1 VIDGRVTVSIDAP
14 DEMYGLR
21 VKTIA
26 DEFKLNAVRRGSGYE
41 YRLAS
46 QMASTPSVIPLNFP
60 KAPDVSSPEKARA
73 VSLENLMHWDLAP
86 ENAARLTK
94 ANGAFVFS
102 STGLREIDKWIPQLR
117 LTVERGLD
125 RDEAL
130 RALTER
136 AAQMY
141 GSEKEIGTL
150 DVGKRASF
158 IVTDGELFDAKTKL
172 LETWVNGQRFANGTD
187 RPDPRG
193 TWKAE
198 VGGQVFTLKITGEL
212 GDLKATYEPIASAT
226 TQPSTQPTTAPTGKI
241 EDVKF
246 ASGRISFNIKDD
258 PALTPGIA
266 VASASVGDDLLEG
279 TILYPS
285 AVRVAWKAVRQKD
298 SEESTT
304 NPPSSPTTQDAP
316 TTKHASFEP
325 TWPLGA
331 YGRNGL
337 PEQAKVV
344 IFDHV
349 TIWPANRREPFVG
362 SVRIENG
369 KIVDVQRDPEP
380 TTKPT
385 SSPTTQAA
393 SAPTTQSDVSVEGI
407 LRDVF
412 EMDFSSPSPSTI
424 PATQPAS
431 ARKGFDS
438 HQIDFDRLSV
448 ATIAESQSVPLR
460 FIHIDGQNG
469 KLHLTPGII
478 DAHSH
483 IASDGGIN
491 EGGQAVTCEVRIG
504 DFIDPT
510 DISIYRQLAGG
521 VTSANILH
529 GSANP
534 IGGQNQVIKLRWGAL
549 PEDLKFAG
557 AFPGVKFA
565 LGENVKQSNWGDNY
579 TTRYPQTRMGVEQI
593 MLDSFRAA
601 RDYER
606 RWNEWN
612 KSYTGIPPRRDLEL
626 DALLEIVSGK
636 RMVHC
641 HSYRQDEILALMRTA
656 EKIGF
661 KIDVFQHILEGYKVA
676 PEMAAHGAAGSCF
689 ADWWAYKFEVYDA
702 IPYAGAL
709 MHRAGVNV
717 SFNSDDPEMAR
728 RMNLEAAKAIKYGNV
743 DPVEAF
749 DFVTFN
755 PARQLKI
762 DGQTGSIDIGKDADV
777 VLWNGPPMSIYSH
790 PEQSWIDGRKYFD
803 RNEDAELRKSAQ
815 RQKSYL
821 IQKILASGAPMAAP
835 DEFPLR
841 PNEMMPRFDTADEE
855 GHR

>member
-1 VIDGRVTVSIDAP
+1 MKFLSTVLVVLLSVALVRADATTETPPPNGLRENTPRVFALTNARIVQAAGRVIERGSIVVRDGRIEAVGASIEIPGDARIFDFNHKTIYPGLIDSYSELPRDASKQDPTLTDGLGAKYWNSQIVPQVRASRIYRIDLGANDQLRRAGIVARYVAPSFGIIKGRGALVSTGDEKLAEAFINPNGHLHIRLTQDATPGGQYPDSPMGAYALVRQAMYDAQWYQSARKSILENPSLGSIETNDALESLQDVIDGRVTVSIDAP

-534 IGGQNQVIKLRWGAL
+534 
-549 PEDLKFAG
+549 
-557 AFPGVKFA
+557 
-565 LGENVKQSNWGDNY
+565 
-579 TTRYPQTRMGVEQI
+579 
-593 MLDSFRAA
+593 
-601 RDYER
+601 
-606 RWNEWN
+606 
-612 KSYTGIPPRRDLEL
+612 
-626 DALLEIVSGK
+626 
-636 RMVHC
+636 
-641 HSYRQDEILALMRTA
+641 
-656 EKIGF
+656 
-661 KIDVFQHILEGYKVA
+661 
-676 PEMAAHGAAGSCF
+676 
-689 ADWWAYKFEVYDA
+689 
-702 IPYAGAL
+702 
-709 MHRAGVNV
+709 
-717 SFNSDDPEMAR
+717 
-728 RMNLEAAKAIKYGNV
+728 
-743 DPVEAF
+743 
-749 DFVTFN
+749 
-755 PARQLKI
+755 
-762 DGQTGSIDIGKDADV
+762 
-777 VLWNGPPMSIYSH
+777 
-790 PEQSWIDGRKYFD
+790 
-803 RNEDAELRKSAQ
+803 
-815 RQKSYL
+815 
-821 IQKILASGAPMAAP
+821 
-835 DEFPLR
+835 
-841 PNEMMPRFDTADEE
+841 
-855 GHR
+855 